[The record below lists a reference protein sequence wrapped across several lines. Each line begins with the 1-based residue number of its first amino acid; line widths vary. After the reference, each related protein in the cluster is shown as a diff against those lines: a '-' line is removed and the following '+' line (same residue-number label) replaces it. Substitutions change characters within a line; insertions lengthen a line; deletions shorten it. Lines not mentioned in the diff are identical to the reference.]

1 VVVERLAVEYL
12 QVLLPAP
19 LPEYRG
25 ILPDLLLEIPLETP
39 AR

>member
-12 QVLLPAP
+12 QVL